1 MKRFFFIVLLL
12 VCFLSFLGS
21 CTKNEASGIVGKWV
35 PTDNKIITFYWE
47 FTTDNQLRY
56 YELRAPEGTDYHD
69 YQWCSYDNGT
79 LYVPKD
85 YTWRLQRAG
94 EYMIEDNCIFF
105 SGYNMG
111 EITRVNKD
119 KYVFDSDLLID
130 GVVER
135 VKKFATK

>member
-1 MKRFFFIVLLL
+1 MKKIILFVSL
-12 VCFLSFLGS
+12 CFLLIVSS

-35 PTDNKIITFYWE
+35 PTDIKIITFYWE

-85 YTWRLQRAG
+85 YTWRLEMAG

-105 SGYNMG
+105 SGVNMG

-119 KYVFDSDLLID
+119 KYVFDSDFLID